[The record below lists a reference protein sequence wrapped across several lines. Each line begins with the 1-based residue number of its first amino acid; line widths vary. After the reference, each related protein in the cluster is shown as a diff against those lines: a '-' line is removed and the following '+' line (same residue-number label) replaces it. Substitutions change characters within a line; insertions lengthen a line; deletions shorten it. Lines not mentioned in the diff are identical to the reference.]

1 MKLYVSK
8 PGAYPLKPR
17 YIMRMGDYDKS
28 NILYSEGYS
37 MGNSIL
43 FDSRQYAM
51 PIDEFQ
57 SNFEPMEADTHD

>member
-17 YIMRMGDYDKS
+17 YIMKVGNYDKD
-28 NILYSEGYS
+28 NILYSAGYS

-43 FDSRQYAM
+43 FETRRFAM

-57 SNFEPMEADTHD
+57 SNFEPMEADIHD